1 MQGTVSKG
9 EFAALI
15 GVTPGRVSQYLAE
28 GKISPAALQ
37 GVGRNARI
45 IVEKAKADLRLTLDV
60 GQRLGNGIETR
71 LDAAPS
77 GTIPVMAPVT
87 AYSPDPEPL
96 VPSGSIPPPRVGG
109 LDEQIKQAKLEQI
122 QRANRNAAKAE
133 AESKGALTETEASR
147 QAMTRVASSML
158 LVFEGGLTDFASA
171 IAAEFKVPQR
181 DVLHLLRREFR
192 KIREAAA
199 KQARKDAAD
208 MPETIETSIE
218 ATEIE
223 TIN

>member
-1 MQGTVSKG
+1 MQGAVSKG

-28 GKISPAALQ
+28 GKISAKALQ
-37 GVGRNARI
+37 GVGRNAKI
-45 IVEKAKADLRLTLDV
+45 IVEQAKADLRLTLDV

-71 LDAAPS
+71 LDAAPIATPPAAAVS
-77 GTIPVMAPVT
+77 APT
-87 AYSPDPEPL
+87 LDFEASA
-96 VPSGSIPPPRVGG
+96 SAGNAAPPRIGG

-147 QAMTRVASSML
+147 QAMTKVASSML

-192 KIREAAA
+192 KVREAAA
-199 KQARKDAAD
+199 KQARKDAAE

-218 ATEIE
+218 ASEIE

>member
-1 MQGTVSKG
+1 MQGAVSKG

-15 GVTPGRVSQYLAE
+15 GVSPGRVSQYLAE
-28 GKISPAALQ
+28 GKISQAALQ
-37 GVGRNARI
+37 GVGRSAKI
-45 IVEKAKADLRLTLDV
+45 IVEQAKADLRLTLDV

-71 LDAAPS
+71 LDASPIVSPPAMAAASAPAL
-77 GTIPVMAPVT
+77 GIDAG
-87 AYSPDPEPL
+87 
-96 VPSGSIPPPRVGG
+96 GSTSQPRIGG

-147 QAMTRVASSML
+147 QAMTKVASSML

-218 ATEIE
+218 ASEIE

>member
-1 MQGTVSKG
+1 MHGAVSKG

-15 GVTPGRVSQYLAE
+15 GVSPGRVSQYLAE
-28 GKISPAALQ
+28 GKISAAALH
-37 GVGRNARI
+37 GVGRNAKI
-45 IVEKAKADLRLTLDV
+45 IVEQAKADLRLRLDV

-71 LDAAPS
+71 LDAAP
-77 GTIPVMAPVT
+77 IAAPHP
-87 AYSPDPEPL
+87 AA
-96 VPSGSIPPPRVGG
+96 PSLDMDTPGSVGSTPPPRIGG

-147 QAMTRVASSML
+147 QAMTKVASSML
-158 LVFEGGLTDFASA
+158 IVFEGGLTDFASA
-171 IAAEFKVPQR
+171 IAAEFKCPQR

-192 KIREAAA
+192 KVREAAA
-199 KQARKDAAD
+199 KQARKDAAG

-218 ATEIE
+218 ASEIE

>member
-1 MQGTVSKG
+1 MQGAVSKG

-28 GKISPAALQ
+28 GKISAKALQ
-37 GVGRNARI
+37 GVGRNAKI
-45 IVEKAKADLRLTLDV
+45 IVEQAKADLRLTLDV

-71 LDAAPS
+71 LDAAP
-77 GTIPVMAPVT
+77 IAAPPAAAVSAPT
-87 AYSPDPEPL
+87 LDFEVSASA
-96 VPSGSIPPPRVGG
+96 GNAAPPRIGG

-147 QAMTRVASSML
+147 QAMTKVASSML

-192 KIREAAA
+192 KVREAAA
-199 KQARKDAAD
+199 KQARKDAVE

-218 ATEIE
+218 ASEIE

>member
-1 MQGTVSKG
+1 MQGAVSKG

-28 GKISPAALQ
+28 GKISAAALH
-37 GVGRNARI
+37 GVGRSAKI

-71 LDAAPS
+71 IEAAPA
-77 GTIPVMAPVT
+77 IVAPVLDYDGAASGHAST
-87 AYSPDPEPL
+87 A
-96 VPSGSIPPPRVGG
+96 PRPNG

-133 AESKGALTETEASR
+133 AESQGFLVETEASR
-147 QAMTRVASSML
+147 QAMTKVASSML

-171 IAAEFKVPQR
+171 IAAEFKIPQR

-192 KIREAAA
+192 KVRDTAAR
-199 KQARKDAAD
+199 QARKDAAGL
-208 MPETIETSIE
+208 PETIETSIE
-218 ATEIE
+218 ASEIE
-223 TIN
+223 AIN

>member
-1 MQGTVSKG
+1 MQGAVSKG

-15 GVTPGRVSQYLAE
+15 GVSPGRVSQYLAE
-28 GKISPAALQ
+28 GKISAAALQ
-37 GVGRNARI
+37 GVGRNAKI
-45 IVEKAKADLRLTLDV
+45 IVEQAKADLRLTLDV

-71 LDAAPS
+71 LDAAP
-77 GTIPVMAPVT
+77 IAAPHPAATV
-87 AYSPDPEPL
+87 AAPALDLEAPGPA
-96 VPSGSIPPPRVGG
+96 GSTPPPRMGG

-147 QAMTRVASSML
+147 QAMTKVASSML

-218 ATEIE
+218 ASEIE

>member
-1 MQGTVSKG
+1 MQGAVSKG

-28 GKISPAALQ
+28 GKISAKALQ
-37 GVGRNARI
+37 GVGRNAKI
-45 IVEKAKADLRLTLDV
+45 IVEQAKADLRLTLDV

-71 LDAAPS
+71 LDAAP
-77 GTIPVMAPVT
+77 IAAPPAAAVSAPT
-87 AYSPDPEPL
+87 LDFDASASAGNAAPQR
-96 VPSGSIPPPRVGG
+96 IGG

-147 QAMTRVASSML
+147 QAMTKVASSML

-192 KIREAAA
+192 KVREAAA
-199 KQARKDAAD
+199 KQARKDAAE

-218 ATEIE
+218 ASEIE

>member
-1 MQGTVSKG
+1 MQGAVSKG

-28 GKISPAALQ
+28 GKISAAALH
-37 GVGRNARI
+37 GVGRSAKI

-60 GQRLGNGIETR
+60 GQRLGNGIDTR
-71 LDAAPS
+71 IEAAPA
-77 GTIPVMAPVT
+77 IVAPVLDYDGATTGHAST
-87 AYSPDPEPL
+87 A
-96 VPSGSIPPPRVGG
+96 PRANG

-133 AESKGALTETEASR
+133 AESQGFLMETEASR
-147 QAMTRVASSML
+147 QAMTKVASSML

-192 KIREAAA
+192 KVRDAAA
-199 KQARKDAAD
+199 RQARKDAAGL
-208 MPETIETSIE
+208 PETIETSIE
-218 ATEIE
+218 ASEIE
-223 TIN
+223 AIN

>member
-1 MQGTVSKG
+1 MQGAVSKG

-28 GKISPAALQ
+28 GKISAKALQ
-37 GVGRNARI
+37 GVGRNAKI
-45 IVEKAKADLRLTLDV
+45 IVEQAKADLRLTLDV

-71 LDAAPS
+71 LDAAPIAAPPAAGVS
-77 GTIPVMAPVT
+77 APTLEFDASASAGTT
-87 AYSPDPEPL
+87 
-96 VPSGSIPPPRVGG
+96 PPPRIGG

-147 QAMTRVASSML
+147 QAMTKVASSML

-192 KIREAAA
+192 KVREAAA
-199 KQARKDAAD
+199 KQARKDAAE
-208 MPETIETSIE
+208 MPETIETAIE
-218 ATEIE
+218 ASEIE

>member
-1 MQGTVSKG
+1 MQGAVSKG

-28 GKISPAALQ
+28 GKISAKALQ
-37 GVGRNARI
+37 GVGRNAKI
-45 IVEKAKADLRLTLDV
+45 IVEQAKADLRLTLDV

-71 LDAAPS
+71 LDAAPIAAPPAAGVS
-77 GTIPVMAPVT
+77 APTLDLDASASAGTT
-87 AYSPDPEPL
+87 
-96 VPSGSIPPPRVGG
+96 PPPRIGG

-147 QAMTRVASSML
+147 QAMTKVASSML

-192 KIREAAA
+192 KVREAAA
-199 KQARKDAAD
+199 KQARKDAAE

-218 ATEIE
+218 ASEIE

>member
-1 MQGTVSKG
+1 MQGAVSKG

-28 GKISPAALQ
+28 GKISAKALQ
-37 GVGRNARI
+37 GVGRNAKI
-45 IVEKAKADLRLTLDV
+45 IVEQAKADLRLTLDV

-71 LDAAPS
+71 LDAAPIAAPPAAGVS
-77 GTIPVMAPVT
+77 APTLEFDASASAGTT
-87 AYSPDPEPL
+87 
-96 VPSGSIPPPRVGG
+96 PPPRLGG

-147 QAMTRVASSML
+147 QAMTKVASSML

-192 KIREAAA
+192 KVREAAA
-199 KQARKDAAD
+199 KQARKDAAE

-218 ATEIE
+218 ASEIE